1 MAQLEVHPSCEGSE
15 RPFLELKPGDPHGQ
29 MAMTWAYQLPA
40 HFPRAEGV
48 VPEVVGA
55 VVVEVEVLHLLEAG
69 EAAVVGEV
77 LHHPEAGEAGE
88 VVVVVVG
95 VQGQN
100 HSVEEAAVQ
109 TEALFCQVEAEQ
121 VLSDGPRG
129 AVAVV
134 VAQMERLR

>member
-15 RPFLELKPGDPHGQ
+15 RPFLELKPRDPHGQ

-40 HFPRAEGV
+40 HLPRV
-48 VPEVVGA
+48 EVVVAA

-134 VAQMERLR
+134 AAQMERLR

>member
-40 HFPRAEGV
+40 HLPRAEGV

-88 VVVVVVG
+88 EVG
-95 VQGQN
+95 VGVGEQGQN

-134 VAQMERLR
+134 AAQMERLR

>member
-15 RPFLELKPGDPHGQ
+15 RPFLELKPRDPHGQ

-40 HFPRAEGV
+40 HLPRV
-48 VPEVVGA
+48 EVVVAA

-69 EAAVVGEV
+69 EAAAVGEV

-88 VVVVVVG
+88 AGEEVVGGVG

-134 VAQMERLR
+134 AAQMERLR

>member
-15 RPFLELKPGDPHGQ
+15 RPFLELKPRDPHGQ

-40 HFPRAEGV
+40 HLPRV
-48 VPEVVGA
+48 EVVVAA

-69 EAAVVGEV
+69 EAAAVGEV

-88 VVVVVVG
+88 EVVVGVG

-134 VAQMERLR
+134 AAQMERLR

>member
-40 HFPRAEGV
+40 HLPRV
-48 VPEVVGA
+48 EVVVAA

-134 VAQMERLR
+134 AAQMERLR

>member
-15 RPFLELKPGDPHGQ
+15 RPFLELKPRDPHGQ

-40 HFPRAEGV
+40 HLPRV
-48 VPEVVGA
+48 EVVVAA

-69 EAAVVGEV
+69 EAAAVGEV

-88 VVVVVVG
+88 EVG
-95 VQGQN
+95 VGVGEQGQN

-134 VAQMERLR
+134 AAQMERLR